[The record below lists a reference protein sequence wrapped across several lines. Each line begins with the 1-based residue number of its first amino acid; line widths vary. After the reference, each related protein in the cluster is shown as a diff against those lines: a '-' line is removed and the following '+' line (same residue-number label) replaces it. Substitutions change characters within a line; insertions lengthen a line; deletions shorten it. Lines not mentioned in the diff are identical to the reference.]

1 MGYEEKFLGQQRARA
16 CRAVPACG
24 LGWLWPCQRVQKD
37 GLEQRQ
43 PCSVFSSGELGQGR
57 NISNG
62 EMQGSSLPS
71 RACFGAVWSDSK
83 GRAWGEQ
90 HLSGSLARRC
100 FEGGVSFPVSQSS
113 PQPPRG
119 PLFPAP
125 LAVALRALVSFP
137 AAVGKAPGWLGGELW
152 ERLAPR

>member
-43 PCSVFSSGELGQGR
+43 HCSVFSSGELGQGR
-57 NISNG
+57 NISNE
-62 EMQGSSLPS
+62 EMQGSYLPS
-71 RACFGAVWSDSK
+71 WACFGAVWSDSK

-119 PLFPAP
+119 PVFPAP
-125 LAVALRALVSFP
+125 LAVASQSSGFFSSCC
-137 AAVGKAPGWLGGELW
+137 GQGS
-152 ERLAPR
+152 RLARG